1 MAWLKFNDGISFN
14 LDGPVRVECRVDG
27 FYVVGGGMLC
37 PVETVEEA
45 QELIGE
51 LENATESIVTDGPI

>member
-1 MAWLKFNDGISFN
+1 MLKFNDGISFN
-14 LDGPVRVECRVDG
+14 LDGPARIERRRDG

-45 QELIGE
+45 EKLISTLMSPNKK
-51 LENATESIVTDGPI
+51 LEHDDPA